1 MKIRNFYLY
10 FLGLIL
16 SASLQSTAFA
26 GSVNLL
32 PATVSPKYQQECA
45 ACHLAYPPGLLPRRS
60 WIRLMNNL
68 ESHFGS
74 DASIDLKE
82 VQEISVWLDANAGT
96 YKRVRAEPKDDRLT
110 ESDWFVRKHRK
121 IEAEVWLRDSVKSKA
136 NCAACHTQAERG
148 NYDDDAVMIPK

>member
-26 GSVNLL
+26 GSENLL

-82 VQEISVWLDANAGT
+82 VQEISVWLAANAGT

>member
-26 GSVNLL
+26 GSENLL
-32 PATVSPKYQQECA
+32 PATVLPKYQQECA

-68 ESHFGS
+68 ESHFGT

-96 YKRVRAEPKDDRLT
+96 YRRVRAEPKDDRLT

-148 NYDDDAVMIPK
+148 NYDDDAVNIPK

>member
-1 MKIRNFYLY
+1 MKISNLYLY
-10 FLGLIL
+10 FLGLMF
-16 SASLQSTAFA
+16 SVGLQSVAIA
-26 GSVNLL
+26 GSENLL

-68 ESHFGS
+68 EQHFGS
-74 DASIDLKE
+74 DASIDSKDI
-82 VQEISVWLDANAGT
+82 QEISVWLSANAGT

-121 IEAEVWLRDSVKSKA
+121 IEDEVWLRDSVKSKA
-136 NCAACHTQAERG
+136 NCVACHTQAERG
-148 NYDDDAVMIPK
+148 NYDDDAVNIPK

>member
-1 MKIRNFYLY
+1 MKIRNIHLY

-26 GSVNLL
+26 GSENLL

-148 NYDDDAVMIPK
+148 NYDDDAVTIPK

>member
-1 MKIRNFYLY
+1 MKIRNFYFY

-16 SASLQSTAFA
+16 SASLQSTTFA
-26 GSVNLL
+26 GSENLL
-32 PATVSPKYQQECA
+32 SATVSPKYQQECA

>member
-1 MKIRNFYLY
+1 MKIRNFYFY

-16 SASLQSTAFA
+16 SAGLHSAVFA
-26 GSVNLL
+26 GNENLL

-68 ESHFGS
+68 ESHFGT

-148 NYDDDAVMIPK
+148 NYDDDAVNIPK

>member
-1 MKIRNFYLY
+1 MKIKNFYLY
-10 FLGLIL
+10 FFGLMF
-16 SASLQSTAFA
+16 SVSLQGVAIA
-26 GSVNLL
+26 GSENLL

-45 ACHLAYPPGLLPRRS
+45 ACHLAYPPGLMPRRS

-68 ESHFGS
+68 EQHFGS
-74 DASIDLKE
+74 DASIDSKNI
-82 VQEISVWLDANAGT
+82 QEISVWLGANAGT

-121 IEAEVWLRDSVKSKA
+121 IEDEVWLRDSVKSKA

-148 NYDDDAVMIPK
+148 NYDDDAVNIPK